1 MRNLMRSDMYNEN
14 NLKEKIMYWIFV
26 PIIVVLLVGV
36 WAFFVLME
44 KKDEHGPD
52 FDQWTA

>member
-1 MRNLMRSDMYNEN
+1 MRSDMYNEN